1 MNSACFKV
9 FLWFWG
15 YLWSIGSYR
24 ECCAGLGI
32 RFIRLCLV
40 RIFPLFVSLTAAMRE
55 VNTAKQ
61 NKVPSLERSLPRGG
75 WWRAALWGS
84 HRRVS
89 HTLRTDSFLQHRQI
103 NPFGPVIN
111 QWLGVH
117 HFGFNFRQKG
127 AIWCNACFLPVFPWF
142 LTLFPF
148 LHFVFL
154 ILN

>member
-1 MNSACFKV
+1 MNSAGFKV

-15 YLWSIGSYR
+15 YFCSIGSYR
-24 ECCAGLGI
+24 EWCIGLGI
-32 RFIRLCLV
+32 RFMRLCLV

-61 NKVPSLERSLPRGG
+61 NKMPSRSLERSLPRGD

-89 HTLRTDSFLQHRQI
+89 YTLRTDSFLQHRQT

-117 HFGFNFRQKG
+117 HFGFNFRQNG
-127 AIWCNACFLPVFPWF
+127 VIWCNACFLPVFPWF
-142 LTLFPF
+142 LT
-148 LHFVFL
+148 
-154 ILN
+154 

>member
-1 MNSACFKV
+1 MV
-9 FLWFWG
+9 WG

-61 NKVPSLERSLPRGG
+61 NKVPSPEPG
-75 WWRAALWGS
+75 AEPAQ
-84 HRRVS
+84 RRLVTS
-89 HTLRTDSFLQHRQI
+89 CIVRQPPACLIHTQADSFLQHRRI
-103 NPFGPVIN
+103 NQFGPVIN

-127 AIWCNACFLPVFPWF
+127 AIWCKACFLPVFPWF